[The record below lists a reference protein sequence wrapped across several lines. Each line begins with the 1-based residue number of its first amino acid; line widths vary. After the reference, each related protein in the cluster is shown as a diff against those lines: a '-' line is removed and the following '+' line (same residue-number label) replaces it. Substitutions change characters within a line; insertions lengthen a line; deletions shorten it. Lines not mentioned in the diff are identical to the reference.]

1 MSSLVFT
8 TSVTKEQSKDSG
20 MAVVLILLVIGFITR
35 EDIFF
40 RFAAGALL
48 IDMIFP
54 VFYYPFAIFWFG
66 LANIMGFIISKI
78 LLVLIYLV
86 IVLPVALAR
95 QFMGKD
101 PLLLKRFKKGSGSI
115 MRQRDHIYRA
125 EDLEK
130 PF

>member
-1 MSSLVFT
+1 MSSPVFT
-8 TSVTKEQSKDSG
+8 TTVTKEQAKDSG
-20 MAVVLILLVIGFITR
+20 MAVVLILLLIGFIAK

-54 VFYYPFAIFWFG
+54 MFYYPFAIFWFG

-86 IVLPVALAR
+86 IVLPIALAR
-95 QFMGKD
+95 QLIGKD
-101 PLLLKRFKKGSGSI
+101 TLLLKRFKKGSGSI
-115 MRQRDHIYRA
+115 MRTRNHVCEAD
-125 EDLEK
+125 DLIK